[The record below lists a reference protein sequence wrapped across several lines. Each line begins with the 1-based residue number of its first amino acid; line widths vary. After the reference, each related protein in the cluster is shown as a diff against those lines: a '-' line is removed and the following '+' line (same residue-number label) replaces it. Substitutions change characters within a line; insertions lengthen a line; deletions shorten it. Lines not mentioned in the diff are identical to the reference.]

1 MRKADSGRRKCF
13 CLSSVFAA
21 LMVLRI
27 QDSMSEGPG
36 SRVFSGFSSSLRN
49 PKAWSLVAA
58 STWTPHCY
66 CSTVAAS
73 PITRSRKIFLASYQC
88 VPADPPPRRLPGR
101 VLLTAGR
108 ANAGQHLSPTRRRRK
123 ASSNS
128 LPAFW
133 IESNRSVPQDGIR
146 LACRS
151 PHVPSFQ
158 AQRACAGLDG
168 RVNKFV
174 TFHPTGKRGCGGP
187 PRPLRAG
194 TSRRAMRSIRGSAQG
209 KPPPALL
216 RPAILLFYNPSENPH
231 HVQPQC
237 ARANLRGNRSLT
249 VAASMRR
256 PLWSRHFSDIRSL
269 WPWPTNGRRRSVLPS
284 SYSQEGFP
292 ALAESPCFH
301 SHS

>member
-187 PRPLRAG
+187 PGHCELGPAVVQCGASGDQRKASRLRLC
-194 TSRRAMRSIRGSAQG
+194 SALRFCSFTI
-209 KPPPALL
+209 PPKTHTTYSLSVPA
-216 RPAILLFYNPSENPH
+216 
-231 HVQPQC
+231 QTC
-237 ARANLRGNRSLT
+237 AAT
-249 VAASMRR
+249 A
-256 PLWSRHFSDIRSL
+256 P
-269 WPWPTNGRRRSVLPS
+269 
-284 SYSQEGFP
+284 
-292 ALAESPCFH
+292 
-301 SHS
+301 